1 MNMNFENSF
10 ENAPDATQLY
20 DYIYELSERF
30 ERDSR
35 RYDKAF
41 TEESEVGAV

>member
-1 MNMNFENSF
+1 MNMEFENSF
-10 ENAPDATQLY
+10 ENVPDVTKLY
-20 DYIYELSERF
+20 DDIYEMSELF

>member
-1 MNMNFENSF
+1 MNTNFENSF
-10 ENAPDATQLY
+10 ENAPDATLFY
-20 DYIYELSERF
+20 DDVYEMSVRF

>member
-1 MNMNFENSF
+1 MNINYEESF
-10 ENAPDATQLY
+10 ENAPDATRLY
-20 DYIYELSERF
+20 DEVYEMSVYF

-41 TEESEVGAV
+41 LEESEVGAV

>member
-1 MNMNFENSF
+1 MKMEFENSF
-10 ENAPDATQLY
+10 ENAPDVTLLY
-20 DYIYELSERF
+20 DDIYEMSELF

-41 TEESEVGAV
+41 AEESEAGAV

>member
-10 ENAPDATQLY
+10 ENSPDATRLY
-20 DYIYELSERF
+20 DDIYEMSERF

-41 TEESEVGAV
+41 AEESEVGAV